1 MPAID
6 MTKIYKEYRGLWVAL
21 TDEHK
26 VVASG
31 EDGRQVYEDARK
43 KGEESPILYHVPA
56 RGEFFIGKIV

>member
-21 TDEHK
+21 TDGNE

-31 EDGRQVYEDARK
+31 DDGRKVYEEAK
-43 KGEESPILYHVPA
+43 KRGFHLPTLYRVPA
-56 RGEFFIGKIV
+56 RGEFFVG